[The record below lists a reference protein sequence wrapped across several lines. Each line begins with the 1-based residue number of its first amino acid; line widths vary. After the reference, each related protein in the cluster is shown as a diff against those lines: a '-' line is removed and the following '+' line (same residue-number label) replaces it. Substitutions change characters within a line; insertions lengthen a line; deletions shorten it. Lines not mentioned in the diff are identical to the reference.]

1 MRRCNKNVALMIGIP
16 PGLIY
21 GETAD
26 LEKTRLYLRS
36 SVLTP
41 LLKKDSERIKRETH
55 NTKHV
60 FERYKN
66 RNCRCE

>member
-1 MRRCNKNVALMIGIP
+1 MIGIP

-26 LEKTRLYLRS
+26 LENTLVFEKFC
-36 SVLTP
+36 LTP
-41 LLKKDSERIKRETH
+41 LLKDSERIKRETH